1 MISHIRFKKSLCLY
15 VMIALFGLMSV
26 SWAAAPKVLKNK
38 QSPTEVNHQK
48 PSPEID
54 PADIELKLNGVKKS
68 VVTAEASENQ
78 QTSQQLG
85 ITLPQLQERTVKLRE
100 LNSVYQRLLTALKKK
115 KILEKEE
122 ALLKEKKQTQQQVT
136 LSKNPPYSLSFYD
149 TILDKLITDDHK
161 KETAILGIRLAEK
174 ALADAR
180 EKLDD
185 SGQDLR
191 KSKEKLGE
199 MEPGEVTGK
208 LRWELDQ
215 ARLTLETAQAI
226 FDLQRATRQNLS
238 IEVRLAEQ
246 NEDVTQQNL
255 VWVSKNLHFDN
266 ADLEKQIEAIN
277 RNRDNLQKRQKDQL
291 RGQMKVET
299 AWLQAQERLANVRK
313 KTDIALAKARL
324 EAADAQREASQQLL
338 EQTEDMLN
346 LLNQQ
351 EQVWRNRY
359 ALVKDGVDQEKIDAW
374 KKEIEAG
381 NVKIE
386 RTLRLQESYQN
397 SLQPQITSLEKQLS
411 DQGYSKDLR
420 REFENRLDSLRT
432 LEKGGVEYLSML
444 QATLRLNQRLLD
456 QIIHKGEHFD
466 LWKKLTKVTGKVTN
480 IWDLE
485 LWVIDE
491 HGVTVKKL
499 VMALIIL
506 IVGFIFVKRIFLF
519 WVRRLLARVHM
530 KETTTAAVEKI
541 INYIVVFLIILFALR
556 VVNMPLT
563 LFTFLGGAVAIGVGF
578 GAQNLINNFISGFI
592 VMAEQ
597 PIKIGDLVEIE
608 GMFAMVE
615 EIGARCTRIRTGGNV
630 QILVPNSSFLEKNI
644 INWTLSDKEVR
655 AQVTVGVIYG
665 SPVREVE
672 RLMLQV
678 ADEHTRV
685 RKAPKPF
692 VLFNDFGDNSLVFDL
707 YFWISMNRIMDR
719 RIIESDIRFHI
730 DELFREAGIVIAF
743 PQRDVHLD
751 TQKPLEFRLVKDQ
764 GDPNAIAKE

>member
-1 MISHIRFKKSLCLY
+1 
-15 VMIALFGLMSV
+15 MIALFGLMSV

-563 LFTFLGGAVAIGVGF
+563 LFTFLGGAVAIGVDF

-678 ADEHTRV
+678 ADEHTKV